1 MAAQPFLHLGVFV
14 GGVVVQHQ
22 VDLAAGVAAG
32 HQPQKAQE
40 FLYVL
45 DPDDPFPEGYA
56 VGDTRARARA
66 VRQYPTATV
75 GRRTGRTEETSRQAM
90 TKS

>member
-1 MAAQPFLHLGVFV
+1 MAAQPFLHLRVFV

-22 VDLAAGVAAG
+22 VDLAAGVAAR

-45 DPDDPFPEGYA
+45 DPDDPLPEG
-56 VGDTRARARA
+56 
-66 VRQYPTATV
+66 
-75 GRRTGRTEETSRQAM
+75 
-90 TKS
+90 